1 MTAIDAKQFSISAVA
16 EAAGCP
22 RVTLD
27 AWRNRNHLFA
37 DTVTG
42 TKEEKLLS
50 LTDACVARAVKVL
63 IDGGINTKDA
73 VAVADSEMRAQIVIL
88 LSEPQPFATLF
99 GYHIDIRS
107 KKARLSSYYFQPED
121 FAQAM
126 ARADGMMHVFDVT
139 AIINHVLKALK
150 IPASRERK

>member
-1 MTAIDAKQFSISAVA
+1 MIAAIEAKQFSISAVA
-16 EAAGCP
+16 MAAGCR

-63 IDGGINTKDA
+63 TDAGINTADA
-73 VAVADSEMRAQIVIL
+73 ISVADDDMRAQIMIL
-88 LSEPQPFATLF
+88 LSQPGPFSTFF
-99 GYHIDIRS
+99 GFHKGSRN
-107 KKARLSSYYFQPED
+107 KKDRLSCYVFAPED
-121 FAQAM
+121 IAETM
-126 ARADGMMHVFDVT
+126 DETNGVMIVFDVA

-150 IPASRERK
+150 IERPKS